1 MSCTLF
7 EPRDHVNDTK
17 RLVALFSAATKF
29 CVHLKNTRSSSRA
42 LVNGQLSVNGTVLI
56 SSDLDTSVSKSSR
69 TTSTVIDSVPSGKS
83 TVDEDA
89 VLEANVSPE
98 LGSIKVEMRII
109 RITCSISSRRSAR
122 TSRKA
127 LGDKQRPYKPQV
139 LHEKSKKA
147 ANTVELGEDFATEGE
162 SGWSTEY
169 DVVRSLGTFIF
180 KYRPID
186 VLVAT
191 GIAPRDAL
199 PQIASKETGSDSGNA
214 ATEIARL
221 EAQLRELKG
230 KVARVKSESS
240 EKTFGFAH
248 DEIIDLT

>member
-1 MSCTLF
+1 M
-7 EPRDHVNDTK
+7 RINDLQAWITVDG
-17 RLVALFSAATKF
+17 VALAEYSISAGMHTATCWIPSESDKKF

-69 TTSTVIDSVPSGKS
+69 TTSTVIDSVPSGPFASRCKS

-89 VLEANVSPE
+89 LLEANVSPE

-147 ANTVELGEDFATEGE
+147 AMGHTVELGEDFATEGE

-180 KYRPID
+180 KYRPIGRFVSAVYLPIILLIAQTTD
-186 VLVAT
+186 V
-191 GIAPRDAL
+191 R
-199 PQIASKETGSDSGNA
+199 
-214 ATEIARL
+214 
-221 EAQLRELKG
+221 
-230 KVARVKSESS
+230 
-240 EKTFGFAH
+240 
-248 DEIIDLT
+248 